1 MDMDQA
7 GRTGA
12 VALDVARF
20 DYAPAAADYD
30 KAMWRFSL
38 RTRPGLTGS
47 LLLPAVFA
55 AAAFAV
61 RVVAWRFDGGQI
73 LIAAVPCVIALF
85 AVRQWVRRSRARAQ
99 YEDDAARGTCRTTLT
114 EEGLTTTGPD
124 GEGNSVDWRA
134 YPWWFETPELFVLTG
149 SLEHVFVLPKRGAAA
164 PEDLVRA
171 RALFA
176 RHLRRI

>member
-7 GRTGA
+7 GCTEA
-12 VALDVARF
+12 VALGAARF

-55 AAAFAV
+55 AAAFLV
-61 RVVAWRFDGGQI
+61 RVVAWHFDEGQI
-73 LIAAVPCVIALF
+73 IIAGVCCVIALF
-85 AVRQWVRRSRARAQ
+85 AVRQWMRRSRVRGQ
-99 YEDDAARGTCRTTLT
+99 YAAHAARGTCRTTLT

-124 GEGNSVDWRA
+124 GEGDGADWSA

-149 SLEHVFVLPKRGAAA
+149 SLEHFFVLPKRGAAD

-176 RHLRRI
+176 QHLRRI